1 MIKSMTGFGRGES
14 EAEGRH
20 IEVEV
25 KAFNHRYCD
34 VVPHL
39 PRTLSVLETRVRNL
53 IRERFSR
60 GRIEVSAQFDDA
72 SDAGQKLELDLPL
85 AKEYYSA
92 LKTLQE
98 SLGIPGEVRLETLT
112 AFREIFARKEVER
125 DLEKEWALL
134 LPALEAALNGLEEM
148 RTQEGIA
155 LEKDFSQRLT
165 LVGNMLAEIEQK
177 SPAVLQA
184 SRDRLAERVQELSGG
199 VEIDPARLA
208 QEVAFLAERSDITE
222 ELVRARS
229 HLARFRAILSQSEP
243 AGRKLDFLLQEMN
256 REVNTIGSKANDA
269 GIAHMVVGI
278 KSELEK
284 LREQVQNIE

>member
-60 GRIEVSAQFDDA
+60 GRIEVFAQFDDA
-72 SDAGQKLELDLPL
+72 SDAGPKLELDLPL

-269 GIAHMVVGI
+269 GIAHVVVGI

>member
-269 GIAHMVVGI
+269 GIAHVVVGI